1 MAPTQETSSQ
11 ITSTTPMITP
21 INILPIGSLAERSSV
36 R

>member
-1 MAPTQETSSQ
+1 MAPTHETSSQ

-21 INILPIGSLAERSSV
+21 SKILPIGYLAERSFV